1 MNRLKTES
9 ADCRNKYIDDTFLAE
24 ESNDK
29 PEEMIEHQ
37 YTKLGAVCIYFVP
50 LWLDNLNQSDI
61 DMKKLLLISNSA
73 SQGQPYLGYAAEEI
87 GRFLGPVGREV
98 LFVPYAA
105 ITYSWDEYVDKVNKA
120 LGGVGVHVTGLH
132 TCKEPLQAIASAQAI
147 MVGGGN
153 TWALLNELQDMGAI
167 QLIRERVLLAEIP
180 YVGWSAGSN
189 LACPTIMTTNDMPI
203 CEPVSTDALGLIS
216 FQINPHYLDAH
227 PEGYGGETREQ
238 RIREFVKYN
247 PDHYV
252 LGLREGSMLH
262 ITGDKIFLR
271 GEHTARLF
279 HYPLHYDNPLEVDPG
294 TLEYSERE
302 LSSEI
307 FK

>member
-1 MNRLKTES
+1 MKSFEV
-9 ADCRNKYIDDTFLAE
+9 FLCE
-24 ESNDK
+24 K
-29 PEEMIEHQ
+29 R
-37 YTKLGAVCIYFVP
+37 GAVYFYFVP
-50 LWLDNLNQSDI
+50 LRLDYLNHSSI

-87 GRFLGPVGREV
+87 GRFLGPVAQDV

-105 ITYSWDEYVDKVNKA
+105 ITYSWDEYVAKVNNA
-120 LGGVGVHVTGLH
+120 LGGVGVNVTGLH
-132 TCKEPLQAIASAQAI
+132 TCDKPLQAIASAQAI

-153 TWALLNELQDMGAI
+153 TWALLKQLQDMGAMK
-167 QLIRERVLLAEIP
+167 LIRERVLEDGIP

-203 CEPVSTDALGLIS
+203 CNPDTTQALGLIS

-227 PEGYGGETREQ
+227 PEGHGGETREQ

-247 PDHYV
+247 PNCDV

-262 ITGDKIFLR
+262 ITGDKITLW
-271 GEHTARLF
+271 GERTARLF
-279 HYPLHYDNPLEVDPG
+279 NYPTFYDNPLEIEPG
-294 TLEYSERE
+294 VLAYSE
-302 LSSEI
+302 
-307 FK
+307 KK

>member
-1 MNRLKTES
+1 MAGVKNF
-9 ADCRNKYIDDTFLAE
+9 AMFLCG
-24 ESNDK
+24 K
-29 PEEMIEHQ
+29 R
-37 YTKLGAVCIYFVP
+37 GAVYFYFVP
-50 LWLDNLNQSDI
+50 LRLDYLNQYSI

-87 GRFLGPVGREV
+87 GRFLGPVAQDV

-105 ITYSWDEYVDKVNKA
+105 ITYSWDEYVAKVNNA
-120 LGGVGVHVTGLH
+120 LGGVGVNVTGLH
-132 TCKEPLQAIASAQAI
+132 TYDKPLQAIASAQAI

-153 TWALLNELQDMGAI
+153 TWALLKQLQDMGAMK
-167 QLIRERVLLAEIP
+167 LIRERVLEDGVP

-203 CEPVSTDALGLIS
+203 CNPDTTQALGLIS

-227 PEGYGGETREQ
+227 PEGHGGETREQ

-247 PDHYV
+247 PNCDV

-262 ITGDKIFLR
+262 ITGDKITLW
-271 GEHTARLF
+271 GERTARLF
-279 HYPLHYDNPLEVDPG
+279 NYPTFYDNPLEIEPG
-294 TLEYSERE
+294 VLAYSE
-302 LSSEI
+302 
-307 FK
+307 KK